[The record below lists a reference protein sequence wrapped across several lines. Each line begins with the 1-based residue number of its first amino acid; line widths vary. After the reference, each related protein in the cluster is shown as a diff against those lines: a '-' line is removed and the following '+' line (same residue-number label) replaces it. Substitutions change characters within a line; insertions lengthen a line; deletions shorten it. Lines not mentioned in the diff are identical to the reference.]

1 MPPVTHLHVDPVRG
15 GLRFRLEADANR
27 AAHAL
32 DEEIVQSVDD
42 ATLDALAAAARATLA
57 RHAAAIADVVA
68 TGGLLYRTLLPERLR
83 EPLRR
88 LDDPLLVMSSVRAIP
103 WELLHDG
110 DTFWGLRY
118 PLGHRLRLERAL
130 PAPRPRPRRTRPRAL
145 VIGADRRGDLPAV
158 DAEIE
163 AVTAT
168 LERFAN
174 VTCMHG
180 PLATFDAV
188 TAALREAPD
197 LIHYAGH
204 ATIEGG
210 MPGLVLADGVRLTAP
225 VIERNLAGRP
235 IVMLNACA
243 SAQPGDDPQTAE
255 ALAAGFLLGGA
266 AAAIGTHVPVGDRD
280 AAAVATAFWT
290 DCGSGA
296 PLGDALR
303 TARAAPKGGHET
315 AGLAFA
321 LYGDPARTLG
331 TVDPVA
337 RPARR
342 LPLVL
347 GAIAVALLLV
357 TGLRWWRTPGPLI
370 VGVNAVE
377 VTAGD
382 VAPAIRQLTR
392 DGIVTLLTDVPDL
405 QVYSSEY
412 LDFACPDPTRCG
424 IQTARDLGM
433 HITVFVRLASDG
445 ENVTLELR
453 ATDLAHG
460 GLAQRPVR
468 VHGALHDLIA
478 LRNDAVFQLLDGL
491 GRPLADADRR
501 RLQERYSNDD
511 FDALHLMLQTMP
523 GMAPA
528 APPSPAS
535 APHSWWRPWT
545 ANAWAQDLAPDE
557 RDVRS
562 LLEQYRAAIEQKDL
576 ERIGALQVAFTPEQR
591 AALQRYFDAAT
602 DLHLRFADV
611 EVVID
616 GLRAVA
622 TLTREDRFHDT
633 RTGRDMDL
641 RLRVTAHLRKLDGA
655 WKMDLSA
662 TP

>member
-1 MPPVTHLHVDPVRG
+1 MPPVTHLYVDPILG
-15 GLRFRLEADANR
+15 GLRFRLETDPHGD
-27 AAHAL
+27 AHAL
-32 DEEIVQSVDD
+32 DEEVLQPVDD
-42 ATLDALAAAARATLA
+42 ATLEALAAVARSTLEQRTPA
-57 RHAAAIADVVA
+57 VADVIA
-68 TGGLLYRTLLPERLR
+68 TGALLYRTLVPERLR

-88 LDDPLLVMSSVRAIP
+88 LDGPLLVMSSVRAVP

-118 PLGHRLRLERAL
+118 PLGHRLRLGRPLPVPRA
-130 PAPRPRPRRTRPRAL
+130 RPRRARPHAL
-145 VIGADRRGDLPAV
+145 VIGADRHGDLPAV
-158 DAEIE
+158 DGEIE
-163 AVTAT
+163 AVTDT
-168 LERFAN
+168 LGRFAD

-188 TAALREAPD
+188 TGGLRNAPD

-204 ATIEGG
+204 ATIEDGI
-210 MPGLVLADGVRLTAP
+210 PGLLLADGVRLTTT

-243 SAQPGDDPQTAE
+243 SAQPGTDPQTAE
-255 ALAAGFLLGGA
+255 ALAAAFLLGGA
-266 AAAIGTHVPVGDRD
+266 AAAVGTHATIGDH
-280 AAAVATAFWT
+280 AAATVATIFWAR
-290 DCGSGA
+290 CGAGA
-296 PLGDALR
+296 PLGEALR
-303 TARAAPKGGHET
+303 NARGSTRGQPGT

-321 LYGDPARTLG
+321 LYGDPARTLR
-331 TVDPVA
+331 TVDPSP
-337 RPARR
+337 RPARLVPR
-342 LPLVL
+342 VL
-347 GAIAVALLLV
+347 GAIVVLVLLV
-357 TGLRWWRTPGPLI
+357 AGARWWRTPSLLI

-377 VTAGD
+377 VAAGD
-382 VAPAIRQLTR
+382 VTPAIRQLTR
-392 DGIVTLLTDVPDL
+392 DGIVTLLTEVPDL

-445 ENVTLELR
+445 DRITLELR

-460 GLAQRPVR
+460 GIAQRPVR
-468 VHGALHDLIA
+468 VYGLQRDLIA

-491 GRPLADADRR
+491 GRPLTESDRR

-528 APPSPAS
+528 APPTPAP
-535 APHSWWRPWT
+535 APHSWWGLWPAT
-545 ANAWAQDLAPDE
+545 AWAAELAPDE
-557 RDVRS
+557 RDVRT

-576 ERIGALQVAFTPEQR
+576 DRIGALQVAIPTEQH

-602 DLHLRFADV
+602 DLQVTFADLD
-611 EVVID
+611 VVVD
-616 GLRAVA
+616 GARAVA
-622 TLTREDRFHDT
+622 NLTRDDRFHDA
-633 RTGRDMDL
+633 RTGRDINL
-641 RLRVTAHLRKLDGA
+641 RLRVTARLRKLGET